1 MNSKQIFTIPNI
13 LSLLRLAL
21 IPFIVWS
28 YSIKKFIA
36 SAILIVI
43 SGITDVVDGFIA
55 RKFNMVS
62 DLGKALDP
70 IADKLTILFILFA
83 ITLKT
88 PVITPLLVIFILKE
102 IIMGIEGIIIIKK
115 TGTTYSAKWFGKIST
130 VLLYLT
136 ILTFILVPNLPL
148 NLSIFLI
155 VINEIVVIGSLI
167 GYTINNIKTTKKILE

>member
-1 MNSKQIFTIPNI
+1 MNSKQILTIPNI

-83 ITLKT
+83 IT
-88 PVITPLLVIFILKE
+88 
-102 IIMGIEGIIIIKK
+102 
-115 TGTTYSAKWFGKIST
+115 
-130 VLLYLT
+130 
-136 ILTFILVPNLPL
+136 
-148 NLSIFLI
+148 
-155 VINEIVVIGSLI
+155 SL
-167 GYTINNIKTTKKILE
+167 